1 MMAKVLRTFERVWR
15 GESGNEKSWDHRDW
29 ESGMAESNGMT
40 VFDAVGEEGFQ
51 RLVAA
56 FYRRIPEDDL
66 LGPMYPANEMV
77 ESERRLRDFLVYR
90 FGGPQRYIVE
100 RGHPKLRMRHMPFR
114 VDNAARDRWM
124 QLMTAA
130 LDETQLMP
138 EADRFLRE
146 FFEQTA
152 TFLRNAE
159 G

>member
-1 MMAKVLRTFERVWR
+1 
-15 GESGNEKSWDHRDW
+15 
-29 ESGMAESNGMT
+29 MAESSGMT

-56 FYRRIPEDDL
+56 FYRRIPEDDI
-66 LGPMYPANEMV
+66 LGPMYPAEDMA

-90 FGGPQRYIVE
+90 FGGPQRYIAE

-114 VDNAARDRWM
+114 VDMAARDRWM